1 MSTLDEAFEKVFEPS
16 AGDSRFEAEQ
26 KKRLREAI
34 TELRKEP
41 DWSGF
46 KDYLEAQLS
55 DNIDKLTPYIL
66 SDLRGKYHIELSMNR
81 LADKIA
87 DEYDRFIKG
96 MKQQPADRII
106 EAAYEIVQKDDI
118 REYCSGANHLL
129 SQEELDDLLAA
140 DNLLDRLYN
149 KWDELLEVHSLY
161 DMDVMLEETA
171 SDLKAERLERERAM
185 KQTDELSDK
194 QQRPIKHGWR

>member
-1 MSTLDEAFEKVFEPS
+1 MSTLDEALDKAFEPS
-16 AGDSRFEAEQ
+16 AGDSRFESEK
-26 KKRLREAI
+26 KKRLADAI
-34 TELRKEP
+34 GELRKEP

-46 KDYLEAQLS
+46 KDYLETQLG
-55 DNIDKLTPYIL
+55 DNMDKLTPYIL
-66 SDLRGKYHIELSMNR
+66 SDLKEKYHNELSMNR

-87 DEYDRFIKG
+87 DEYDRFIRD

-118 REYCSGANHLL
+118 REYCSGADHLL

-149 KWDELLEVHSLY
+149 KWDELSEVHSLY

-171 SDLKAERLERERAM
+171 SDLKSERQERERVESGPDM
-185 KQTDELSDK
+185 DK
-194 QQRPIKHGWR
+194 PGSPKTVKHKGR

>member
-1 MSTLDEAFEKVFEPS
+1 MSTLDEAFEKAYEPS
-16 AGDSRFEAEQ
+16 VEDSRFETEQ
-26 KKRLREAI
+26 KKRLADAI

-41 DWSGF
+41 EWSGF
-46 KDYLEAQLS
+46 KDYLEVQLG
-55 DNIDKLTPYIL
+55 DKMDKLTPYIL
-66 SDLRGKYHIELSMNR
+66 SDLREKYHIELSMNR

-96 MKQQPADRII
+96 MKQQPAERII

-118 REYCSGANHLL
+118 REYCSGADHLL

-140 DNLLDRLYN
+140 DDLLNRLYN
-149 KWDELLEVHSLY
+149 KWDELSEVHSLY

-194 QQRPIKHGWR
+194 LHRPIKHGGR

>member
-1 MSTLDEAFEKVFEPS
+1 MSTLDEAFGKAFEPS

-26 KKRLREAI
+26 RKRLRDAI

-46 KDYLEAQLS
+46 KDYLEAQLG
-55 DNIDKLTPYIL
+55 DKMDKLTPYIL
-66 SDLRGKYHIELSMNR
+66 SDLREKYHIELSMNR

-87 DEYDRFIKG
+87 DEYDRFIRD
-96 MKQQPADRII
+96 MKQQPAERII
-106 EAAYEIVQKDDI
+106 EAVYEIVQKDDI
-118 REYCSGANHLL
+118 REYCSGAEHLL

-149 KWDELLEVHSLY
+149 KWDELSEVHSLY
-161 DMDVMLEETA
+161 DMDLMLEETA
-171 SDLKAERLERERAM
+171 SDLKAERVDRERAESEPDM
-185 KQTDELSDK
+185 DK
-194 QQRPIKHGWR
+194 PGSPRSVKHKGR

>member
-1 MSTLDEAFEKVFEPS
+1 MSTLDEAFEKAFEPS
-16 AGDSRFEAEQ
+16 AGDSRFESEQ
-26 KKRLREAI
+26 KKRLADAI
-34 TELRKEP
+34 TELRKAP

-46 KDYLEAQLS
+46 KDYLEAQLW
-55 DNIDKLTPYIL
+55 DNMDKLTPYIL
-66 SDLRGKYHIELSMNR
+66 SDLKEKYHIELSMNS

-87 DEYDRFIKG
+87 DEYDRFIRD

-118 REYCSGANHLL
+118 REYCSGADHLL
-129 SQEELDDLLAA
+129 SQEELDELLAA

-149 KWDELLEVHSLY
+149 KGDELTETHSLY

-171 SDLKAERLERERAM
+171 SDLKAERKERERAM

-194 QQRPIKHGWR
+194 PRKPLKHGGR